1 MSLSKILLSSLFKS
15 LTGKAF
21 QQAPEG
27 SALNIIGE
35 RIQKFDPVLQPY
47 DLLKN
52 DPVIGEKI
60 QGFKSAVAPMIGEKI
75 QGFKSAIAPMP
86 YGTSQKQYNE
96 YQGIVDKFSGIGS
109 FGNLIS
115 EIYGEGGVMQGYN
128 PVSAFGRGP
137 VGAIENRI
145 SSIMNRS
152 APQTD
157 YSRNLILDLYNAK
170 NELLGGQGINR
181 VTRPGSYSYDDSAI
195 SKTPGINLSA
205 LYDDLGQS
213 SSGSDSGNNSSGSE
227 SFGGGFST
235 SSSGVEETF

>member
-27 SALNIIGE
+27 SALNIMGE
-35 RIQKFDPVLQPY
+35 RIQKFDPVLGTY
-47 DLLKN
+47 NLLKN

-60 QGFKSAVAPMIGEKI
+60 QGFKNAIAPMIGEKI

-109 FGNLIS
+109 FGDLIS
-115 EIYGEGGVMQGYN
+115 GIYGEGGIMQGYN

-137 VGAIENRI
+137 IGAIENRI
-145 SSIMNRS
+145 SSIMNRT
-152 APQTD
+152 APMTD
-157 YSRNLILDLYNAK
+157 FARNQIWGLYDARDQ
-170 NELLGGQGINR
+170 LVGGQGINA
-181 VTRPGSYSYDDSAI
+181 VTRPGTYAYDDVTIGGSG
-195 SKTPGINLSA
+195 TGG
-205 LYDDLGQS
+205 DGGS
-213 SSGSDSGNNSSGSE
+213 SSSSDNFSSQGFGSE
-227 SFGGGFST
+227 GNTSVSTDFGTFDFSRD
-235 SSSGVEETF
+235 

>member
-35 RIQKFDPVLQPY
+35 RIQKFDPVLQTY

-60 QGFKSAVAPMIGEKI
+60 QEFKSAVAPMIGEKI

-109 FGNLIS
+109 FGDLIS
-115 EIYGEGGVMQGYN
+115 GIYGEGGIMQGYN

-137 VGAIENRI
+137 IGAIENRI
-145 SSIMNRS
+145 SSIMNRK
-152 APQTD
+152 APMTD
-157 YSRNLILDLYNAK
+157 FARNQIWSLYDARDQ
-170 NELLGGQGINR
+170 LVGGQGINA
-181 VTRPGSYSYDDSAI
+181 VTRPGTHAYDDVLITNPPPAPPSNN
-195 SKTPGINLSA
+195 G
-205 LYDDLGQS
+205 D
-213 SSGSDSGNNSSGSE
+213 SGSSWSGGTGG
-227 SFGGGFST
+227 FGGGFST
-235 SSSGVEETF
+235 SSSGTEETF